1 MNSYNEELRYRVEL
15 FEALSGQLEAVQL
28 AQQLLEYGKPEA
40 DRVVTD
46 QQDRL
51 EVIRYLAS
59 DIEKDGWRLER
70 FREAYLFRILS
81 MSDDERMPVD
91 DAIRELCATHLPFLE
106 KSLGFQL
113 AEMQAIYARLR
124 RNPNYLTLQSG
135 TVLRED
141 Q

>member
-15 FEALSGQLEAVQL
+15 FGALSGQLEAVQL
-28 AQQLLEYGKPEA
+28 AQQLLEYGLEA
-40 DRVVTD
+40 D

-51 EVIRYLAS
+51 DVIRYLAS

>member
-28 AQQLLEYGKPEA
+28 AQQLLEYGLEA
-40 DRVVTD
+40 D

-51 EVIRYLAS
+51 DVIRYLAS

-81 MSDDERMPVD
+81 MSDDERTRTD
-91 DAIRELCATHLPFLE
+91 HAIDELCATHLPFLE
-106 KSLGFQL
+106 
-113 AEMQAIYARLR
+113 
-124 RNPNYLTLQSG
+124 
-135 TVLRED
+135 
-141 Q
+141 